1 MRSQESSVEGGL
13 TNLTVGKRLFGL
25 VLVFALCT
33 SALLAVAILLL
44 GEFDETQAR
53 ILVTTAL
60 IGFFS
65 LLALPGGVLLDQGRY
80 VTLAW
85 TLIGLSVFSFVV
97 AMNLTWG
104 DVENDDLWK
113 VVGSATAITG
123 AFSQSATAISR
134 RRETDSDGVRTIFL
148 LSFGSVSL
156 LALLI
161 LIAIWES
168 VEDEGF
174 YRALGAVAVIN
185 LLLVLLQ
192 PVARRMGG
200 KPVGAPAERARE
212 SAYRLAFTLEGT
224 PSEAAVEEARQALE
238 RGGVSVESVE
248 RLP

>member
-1 MRSQESSVEGGL
+1 MDL
-13 TNLTVGKRLFGL
+13 TIGKRLFGL
-25 VLVFALCT
+25 ILVLALCT
-33 SALLAVAILLL
+33 SAFLAVGILLL

-65 LLALPGGVLLDQGRY
+65 LLALPGGVLLDQGRD
-80 VTLAW
+80 VPLAW
-85 TLIGLSVFSFVV
+85 TLIGLAVVSFVI

-104 DVENDDLWK
+104 DVESDNLWK
-113 VVGSATAITG
+113 VAGSATAITG
-123 AFSQSATAISR
+123 AFSQTATATSR
-134 RRETDSDGVRTIFL
+134 RRAGDTQGVVLLYL
-148 LSFGSVSL
+148 LSVGSVSL

-174 YRALGAVAVIN
+174 YRFLGAVAVIN

-200 KPVGAPAERARE
+200 KPSAGPVERARE
-212 SAYRLAFTLEGT
+212 DTYRLAFTLDGT
-224 PSEAAVEEARQALE
+224 PSEAAVAEARQALE
-238 RGGVSVESVE
+238 RGGAKVEKVA
-248 RLP
+248 RLS